1 MIDPAI
7 DRGGL
12 KDSENAP
19 NSFFP
24 KINRTVFWRLGTDMP
39 FFTQFPDMYL
49 KMSLIQKRQRQKSK
63 QQRPTIKSDS
73 KPESVLVAVDSTK
86 IEIRSH
92 EQYFA
97 RFQ

>member
-1 MIDPAI
+1 M
-7 DRGGL
+7 
-12 KDSENAP
+12 
-19 NSFFP
+19 
-24 KINRTVFWRLGTDMP
+24 
-39 FFTQFPDMYL
+39 
-49 KMSLIQKRQRQKSK
+49 IQKRQRQKK
-63 QQRPTIKSDS
+63 LETATNIKSDS